1 MGYEI
6 VRLDG
11 NGEPKRVH
19 SVEDQNY
26 FRLNV
31 DVMGRARTLALWG
44 AGVLLNTDMLNY
56 TMVSAALRHKQP
68 SLEEVYAVHELADE
82 AMTEWIEPFVDND
95 KKAVSYKHCCDFA
108 NNLQKALAEI
118 RDSPVKQDYETKI
131 LWAFVDFLQGSTQ
144 GVWVE

>member
-19 SVEDQNY
+19 SADDQNY

-82 AMTEWIEPFVDND
+82 AMTEWIKPFVDND
-95 KKAVSYKHCCDFA
+95 KQAVSYKQCLDFA
-108 NNLQKALAEI
+108 DNLQKALAEI
-118 RDSPVKQDYETKI
+118 RDSPVKPDYETKI
-131 LWAFVDFLQGSTQ
+131 LWAFVDFLQGSTL

>member
-19 SVEDQNY
+19 SADDQNY

-44 AGVLLNTDMLNY
+44 AGVILNTDMLDY
-56 TMVSAALRHKQP
+56 TMVSAALRHEQP

-82 AMTEWIEPFVDND
+82 AMTEWIKPFVDND
-95 KKAVSYKHCCDFA
+95 KATASYEQCCDFA
-108 NNLQKALAEI
+108 DNLQKALTEI
-118 RDSPVKQDYETKI
+118 RDSPVKPDYETKI
-131 LWAFVDFLQGSTQ
+131 LWAFVDFLQGSTL